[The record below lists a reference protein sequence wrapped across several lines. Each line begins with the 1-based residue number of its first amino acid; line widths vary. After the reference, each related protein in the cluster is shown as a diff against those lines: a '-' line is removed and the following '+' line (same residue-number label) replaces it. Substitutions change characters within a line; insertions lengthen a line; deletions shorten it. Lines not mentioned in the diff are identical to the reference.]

1 MLKLIDLVGLRAH
14 GITWTRQYIGV
25 LEREGRFPRRVY
37 LGERRVCWVAHEIEE
52 WIAARMAARRPAVGG
67 QSSADVAANGGQE
80 RGQVGGAAD
89 PQSAVPNSGINDLHA
104 TPRRRVTE
112 G

>member
-25 LEREGRFPRRVY
+25 LERAGKFPRRVY
-37 LGERRVCWVAHEIEE
+37 LGERRVCWVEHEIAE
-52 WIAARMAARRPAVGG
+52 WIETRMAARRPAVDG
-67 QSSADVAANGGQE
+67 QSAADVSANG
-80 RGQVGGAAD
+80 GQVGGAAD
-89 PQSAVPNSGINDLHA
+89 PQSAVPNSGINDLRA
-104 TPRRRVTE
+104 TPRRGVTE